1 MARRA
6 RFRETAVRLGPYLR
20 RYRGTALLIVVL
32 GAVAAAGG
40 RLTLI
45 LIDPLVNLLFP
56 EQPGGVSEVTGE
68 AASAPSLLD
77 RFSDGWLLPK
87 LEGVSVFGWS
97 AEVSTVAILVG
108 LMVGAAVVFSLLQY
122 LFLRLS
128 RMIGIWMIVD
138 LRQDL
143 ADHLLRLGMRFHGGR
158 RVGDVVSRMTAD
170 VSTSLRL
177 LNILVEELIQG
188 PFNILASLFLAYA
201 AAPNATLAMLLF
213 IPLLAWP
220 VMKIGPR
227 VRRRSTR
234 SQEKLGDTTQS
245 LMEML
250 AGIRVVKAF
259 RLEEVQGDAFR
270 SANQEFVDQTDR
282 MVRAQAASRGITAFI
297 AQAGMG
303 LIVGAMVLVQLAG
316 MEIFS
321 DAGKMT
327 LFFLG
332 IGTMFAHVKRLTK
345 ALSNIYVSMGATD
358 RIFEVFDLPLD
369 DTRADEGADFSGM
382 RGSIVF
388 EGVGFD
394 YGAGDRPAL
403 SDVSFEVRRGERI
416 ALVGPSGAGKST
428 LLDLL
433 ARFYEP
439 TEGRILVDGQALTGL
454 RRDHWLDRLAVVSQ
468 RPFLFQATL
477 AENVRYGRAGATDQ
491 EVYDALVAA
500 QLGDMVDDLP
510 EGLSTEVGEQGARLS
525 GGQAQRVTIARALLR
540 DADLLL
546 LDEATS
552 ALDSESERKIQQALA
567 RLLEDRTA
575 FVIAHRLSTIQ
586 DCDRIFVLDAGRIV
600 EAGSHD
606 ELVAQAGVY
615 ARMWALQSL
624 GEGQP
629 ADPSNTTA

>member
-1 MARRA
+1 M
-6 RFRETAVRLGPYLR
+6 
-20 RYRGTALLIVVL
+20 L

-56 EQPGGVSEVTGE
+56 EQPTAVSGGSGAE
-68 AASAPSLLD
+68 ASLLD

-87 LEGVSVFGWS
+87 LEGVTLFGWS
-97 AEVSTVAILVG
+97 PEVTTVTILVG
-108 LMVGAAVVFSLLQY
+108 LMVGAAIVFSVLQY
-122 LFLRLS
+122 IFLRLS

-158 RVGDVVSRMTAD
+158 RIGDVVSRMTAD

-201 AAPNATLAMLLF
+201 AAPTATMAMLVF

-259 RLEEVQGDAFR
+259 RLEELQGEAFR

-358 RIFEVFDLPLD
+358 RIFEVFDLPLED
-369 DTRADEGADFSGM
+369 IRADEGAAFEGM
-382 RGSIVF
+382 GQSIVF

-394 YGAGDRPAL
+394 YGSGDRPAL
-403 SDVSFEVRRGERI
+403 SEVSFEVKRGERI

-439 TEGRILVDGQALTGL
+439 TTGRILVDGKALGET

-468 RPFLFQATL
+468 RPFLFQSTL
-477 AENVRYGRAGATDQ
+477 AENVRLGRPNATEE
-491 EVYDALVAA
+491 EVLQALEAA
-500 QLGDMVDDLP
+500 QLREMVEDLP
-510 EGLSTEVGEQGARLS
+510 EGLETEVGEQGARLS

-552 ALDSESERKIQQALA
+552 ALDSESERKVQEALH
-567 RLLEDRTA
+567 RLLAGRTA

-586 DCDRIFVLDAGRIV
+586 DCDRIFVLEEGRII
-600 EAGSHD
+600 EDGSHD
-606 ELVAQAGVY
+606 ALVAQGGVY

-624 GEGQP
+624 GDDNGGSAE
-629 ADPSNTTA
+629 A

>member
-6 RFRETAVRLGPYLR
+6 RFRETAHRLGPYLR
-20 RYRGTALLIVVL
+20 RYRGTALLIVFL
-32 GAVAAAGG
+32 GAIAAAGG

-56 EQPGGVSEVTGE
+56 DEPQAGGIVPET
-68 AASAPSLLD
+68 AAEPSLLD
-77 RFSDGWLLPK
+77 RFSEGWLLPK
-87 LEGVSVFGWS
+87 LEGTTWFGWS
-97 AEVSTVAILVG
+97 EEVTTVAILVS

-122 LFLRLS
+122 FFLRMS

-143 ADHLLRLGMRFHGGR
+143 AEHLLRLGMRFHGGR
-158 RVGDVVSRMTAD
+158 RIGDVVSRMTAD

-201 AAPNATLAMLLF
+201 AAPTATMAMLIF

-259 RLEEVQGDAFR
+259 RLEELEA
-270 SANQEFVDQTDR
+270 QEFRKANGEFVEQTDR
-282 MVRAQAASRGITAFI
+282 MVRAQAVSRGITAFI

-303 LIVGAMVLVQLAG
+303 LIVGSMVLVQLAG

-369 DTRADEGADFSGM
+369 DVRSDEGDEFSGFRESM
-382 RGSIVF
+382 VF
-388 EGVGFD
+388 QGVGFD
-394 YGAGDRPAL
+394 YGVGDRPAL
-403 SDVSFEVRRGERI
+403 QNIDFEVKRGERI

-439 TEGRILVDGQALTGL
+439 TEGRILVDGKELGGM
-454 RRDHWLDRLAVVSQ
+454 RRDQWLDQLAVVSQ
-468 RPFLFQATL
+468 RPFLFQSTL
-477 AENVRYGRAGATDQ
+477 AANVRLGRAGASDQ
-491 EVYDALVAA
+491 EVLDALDAA
-500 QLGDMVDDLP
+500 QLAELVAELP
-510 EGLSTEVGEQGARLS
+510 EGLETEVGEQGARLS

-552 ALDSESERKIQQALA
+552 ALDSESERKVQEALH

-586 DCDRIFVLDAGRIV
+586 DCDRIFVLEEGQII

-606 ELVAQAGVY
+606 ELVARGGSY

-624 GEGQP
+624 GED
-629 ADPSNTTA
+629 APSSDS

>member
-6 RFRETAVRLGPYLR
+6 RFRETAHRLGPYLR
-20 RYRGTALLIVVL
+20 RYRGTAILIVVL
-32 GAVAAAGG
+32 GAIAAAGG

-56 EQPGGVSEVTGE
+56 EQPT
-68 AASAPSLLD
+68 AAIDGPPAKASLLD

-87 LEGVSVFGWS
+87 LEGVSLFGWS
-97 AEVSTVAILVG
+97 PEVSTVAILVG
-108 LMVGAAVVFSLLQY
+108 LMVGAAVVFSVLQY
-122 LFLRLS
+122 IFLRLS

-143 ADHLLRLGMRFHGGR
+143 AEHLLRLGMRFHGGR
-158 RVGDVVSRMTAD
+158 RIGDVVSRMTAD

-201 AAPNATLAMLLF
+201 AAPTATMAMLVF

-259 RLEEVQGDAFR
+259 RLEELQGEAFR
-270 SANQEFVDQTDR
+270 TANQEFVDQTDR

-358 RIFEVFDLPLD
+358 RIFEVFDMPLED
-369 DTRADEGADFSGM
+369 IRSDEGAAFPGM
-382 RGSIVF
+382 SDSIVF

-394 YGAGDRPAL
+394 YGSGDRPAL
-403 SDVSFEVRRGERI
+403 SEVSFKVKRGERI

-439 TEGRILVDGQALTGL
+439 TAGRIMVDGQPLGEL

-468 RPFLFQATL
+468 RPFLFQSTL
-477 AENVRYGRAGATDQ
+477 AENVRLGRSDATEE
-491 EVYDALVAA
+491 EVLLALDAA
-500 QLGDMVDDLP
+500 QLGEMVANLP
-510 EGLSTEVGEQGARLS
+510 EGLATDVGEQGARLS

-552 ALDSESERKIQQALA
+552 ALDSESERKVQEALH
-567 RLLEDRTA
+567 RLLAGRTA

-586 DCDRIFVLDAGRIV
+586 DCDRIFVLEEGRII
-600 EAGSHD
+600 EDGTHD
-606 ELVAQAGVY
+606 ALVAQGGAY

-624 GEGQP
+624 GDDGAKSE
-629 ADPSNTTA
+629 S

>member
-6 RFRETAVRLGPYLR
+6 KFRETFRRLGPYLQ
-20 RYRGTALLIVVL
+20 RYRKTALLILVL

-45 LIDPLVNLLFP
+45 LIDPLVNLLFD
-56 EQPGGVSEVTGE
+56 QQEVELEG
-68 AASAPSLLD
+68 APAELSLLD
-77 RFSDGWLLPK
+77 RFSDGWLMPK
-87 LEGVSVFGWS
+87 VDGHSIFGWS
-97 AEVSTVAILVG
+97 PEVTSVAILVAI
-108 LMVGAAVVFSLLQY
+108 MVAAAVLFSVLQY
-122 LFLRLS
+122 LFLRMS

-143 ADHLLRLGMRFHGGR
+143 AEHLLRLNMRFHGGR
-158 RVGDVVSRMTAD
+158 RMGDVVSRMTAD

-201 AAPNATLAMLLF
+201 AAPTATLAMLIF

-259 RLEEVQGDAFR
+259 RLEHFEAEEFR
-270 SANQEFVDQTDR
+270 KANAEFVHQTDR
-282 MVRAQAASRGITAFI
+282 MVRAQAASRGITAFL

-303 LIVGAMVLVQLAG
+303 IIVGAMVLVQLAG

-332 IGTMFAHVKRLTK
+332 IGTMFAHVKRLSK
-345 ALSNIYVSMGATD
+345 ALSNIFVSLGATD
-358 RIFEVFDLPLD
+358 RIFEVFDIPVESD
-369 DTRADEGADFSGM
+369 RQDEGEDFGRIESE
-382 RGSIVF
+382 IVF
-388 EGVGFD
+388 DRVSFEYEG
-394 YGAGDRPAL
+394 GDRPAL
-403 SDVSFEVRRGERI
+403 DDVSFRVRRGERI

-433 ARFYEP
+433 ARFYAP
-439 TEGRILVDGQALTGL
+439 TSGSIQVDGRDLESL
-454 RRDHWLDRLAVVSQ
+454 RRDQWLDRLAVVSQ
-468 RPFLFQATL
+468 RPFLFQTTL
-477 AENVRYGRAGATDQ
+477 GTNVRLGREGASDQ
-491 EVYDALVAA
+491 EVEQALQAA
-500 QLGDMVDDLP
+500 QLGELLTELP
-510 EGLSTEVGEQGARLS
+510 DGLQTDVGEQGARLS

-552 ALDSESERKIQQALA
+552 ALDSESERKVQEALH
-567 RLLEDRTA
+567 RLLTGRTA

-586 DCDRIFVLDAGRIV
+586 DCDRIFVLAEGRMV
-600 EAGSHD
+600 EQGTHD
-606 ELVAQAGVY
+606 ELLAAQGAY
-615 ARMWALQSL
+615 ARMWALQTL
-624 GEGQP
+624 GDEQHNGGHIDRLD
-629 ADPSNTTA
+629 A

>member
-6 RFRETAVRLGPYLR
+6 RFRETASRLGPYLS

-56 EQPGGVSEVTGE
+56 EQPTAVTDGSGAE
-68 AASAPSLLD
+68 ASLLD

-87 LEGVSVFGWS
+87 LEGVTLFGWS
-97 AEVSTVAILVG
+97 SEVTTVAILVG
-108 LMVGAAVVFSLLQY
+108 LMVGAAIVFSLLQY
-122 LFLRLS
+122 IFLRLS

-158 RVGDVVSRMTAD
+158 RIGDVVSRMTAD

-201 AAPNATLAMLLF
+201 AAPTATMAMLVF

-259 RLEEVQGDAFR
+259 RLEELQGKAFR

-358 RIFEVFDLPLD
+358 RIFEVFDMPLED
-369 DTRADEGADFSGM
+369 IRADEGAAFDGM
-382 RGSIVF
+382 QQSIVF
-388 EGVGFD
+388 RGVGFD
-394 YGAGDRPAL
+394 YGSGDRPAL
-403 SDVSFEVRRGERI
+403 SEVSFEVRRGERI

-439 TEGRILVDGQALTGL
+439 TTGQILVDGKPLGEM

-468 RPFLFQATL
+468 RPFLFQSTL
-477 AENVRYGRAGATDQ
+477 AENVRLGRPSASEE
-491 EVYDALVAA
+491 EVLQALEAA
-500 QLGDMVDDLP
+500 QLRDMVEELP
-510 EGLSTEVGEQGARLS
+510 EGLATEVGEQGARLS

-552 ALDSESERKIQQALA
+552 ALDSESERKVQEALH
-567 RLLEDRTA
+567 RLLAGRTA

-586 DCDRIFVLDAGRIV
+586 DCDRIFVLEEGRII
-600 EAGSHD
+600 EDGTHD
-606 ELVAQAGVY
+606 ALVAQGGVY

-624 GEGQP
+624 GDDSGASSDE
-629 ADPSNTTA
+629 D

>member
-1 MARRA
+1 M
-6 RFRETAVRLGPYLR
+6 
-20 RYRGTALLIVVL
+20 L

-56 EQPGGVSEVTGE
+56 EQPTAAVDRNGE
-68 AASAPSLLD
+68 ASLLD

-87 LEGVSVFGWS
+87 LEGVSWFGWS
-97 AEVSTVAILVG
+97 PEVTTVAILVG
-108 LMVGAAVVFSLLQY
+108 LMVGAAVFFSILQY
-122 LFLRLS
+122 IFLRLS

-143 ADHLLRLGMRFHGGR
+143 AEHLLRLGMRFHGGR
-158 RVGDVVSRMTAD
+158 RIGDVVSRMTAD

-201 AAPNATLAMLLF
+201 AAPTATLAMLVF

-259 RLEEVQGDAFR
+259 RLEDFQAEEFR
-270 SANQEFVDQTDR
+270 KANQEFVDQTDR

-358 RIFEVFDLPLD
+358 RIFEVFDMPLD
-369 DTRADEGADFSGM
+369 ERAADQGAEFSGLHE
-382 RGSIVF
+382 SIVF
-388 EGVGFD
+388 DGVGFD
-394 YGAGDRPAL
+394 YGTGDRPAL
-403 SDVSFEVRRGERI
+403 SEVSFTVRRGERI

-439 TEGRILVDGQALTGL
+439 TSGQIRVDGQPLEGV
-454 RRDHWLDRLAVVSQ
+454 RRDQWLDRLAVVSQ
-468 RPFLFQATL
+468 RPFLFQSTL
-477 AENVRYGRAGATDQ
+477 AANVQLGRAAATEQ
-491 EVYDALVAA
+491 EILQALEAA
-500 QLGDMVDDLP
+500 QLGDMVAELP
-510 EGLSTEVGEQGARLS
+510 EGLETEVGEQGARLS

-552 ALDSESERKIQQALA
+552 ALDSESERKVQEALH
-567 RLLEDRTA
+567 RLLAGRTA

-586 DCDRIFVLDAGRIV
+586 DCDRIFVLEEGRII
-600 EAGSHD
+600 EDGSHE
-606 ELVAQAGVY
+606 ELVAQGGVY

-624 GEGQP
+624 GEEPSP
-629 ADPSNTTA
+629 AEA

>member
-1 MARRA
+1 M
-6 RFRETAVRLGPYLR
+6 
-20 RYRGTALLIVVL
+20 L

-56 EQPGGVSEVTGE
+56 EQPTAVSGGSGAE
-68 AASAPSLLD
+68 ASLLD

-87 LEGVSVFGWS
+87 LEGVTLFGWS
-97 AEVSTVAILVG
+97 PEVTTVTILVG
-108 LMVGAAVVFSLLQY
+108 LMVGAAIVFSVLQY
-122 LFLRLS
+122 IFLRLS

-143 ADHLLRLGMRFHGGR
+143 ADHLLRLGMHFHGGR
-158 RVGDVVSRMTAD
+158 RIGDVVSRMTAD

-201 AAPNATLAMLLF
+201 AAPTATMAMLVF

-259 RLEEVQGDAFR
+259 RLEELQGEAFR

-358 RIFEVFDLPLD
+358 RIFEVFDLPLED
-369 DTRADEGADFSGM
+369 IRADEGAAFEGM
-382 RGSIVF
+382 GQSIVF

-394 YGAGDRPAL
+394 YGSGDRPAL
-403 SDVSFEVRRGERI
+403 SEVSFEVKRGERI

-439 TEGRILVDGQALTGL
+439 TTGRILVDGKALGET

-468 RPFLFQATL
+468 RPFLFQSTL
-477 AENVRYGRAGATDQ
+477 AENVRLGRPNATEE
-491 EVYDALVAA
+491 EVLQALEAA
-500 QLGDMVDDLP
+500 QLREMVEDLP
-510 EGLSTEVGEQGARLS
+510 EGLETEVGEQGARLS

-552 ALDSESERKIQQALA
+552 ALDSESERKVQEALH
-567 RLLEDRTA
+567 RLLAGRTA

-586 DCDRIFVLDAGRIV
+586 DCDRIFVLEEGRII
-600 EAGSHD
+600 EDGSHD
-606 ELVAQAGVY
+606 ALVAQGGVY

-624 GEGQP
+624 GDDNGGSAE
-629 ADPSNTTA
+629 A

>member
-6 RFRETAVRLGPYLR
+6 RFRETASRLGPYLR
-20 RYRGTALLIVVL
+20 RYRGTALLIVFL
-32 GAVAAAGG
+32 GAIAAAGG

-56 EQPGGVSEVTGE
+56 DQPETGGILPDEVAE
-68 AASAPSLLD
+68 PSLLD

-87 LEGVSVFGWS
+87 LEGLSWFGWS
-97 AEVSTVAILVG
+97 QDVTTVAILVG

-122 LFLRLS
+122 FFLRLS

-143 ADHLLRLGMRFHGGR
+143 AEHLLRLGMRFHGGR
-158 RVGDVVSRMTAD
+158 RIGDVVSRMTAD

-201 AAPNATLAMLLF
+201 AAPTATLAMLVF

-259 RLEEVQGDAFR
+259 RLEELEAKEFR
-270 SANQEFVDQTDR
+270 RANDEFVDQTDR
-282 MVRAQAASRGITAFI
+282 MVRAQAVSRGVTAFI

-303 LIVGAMVLVQLAG
+303 LIVGSMVLVQLAG

-358 RIFEVFDLPLD
+358 RIFEVFDLPLED
-369 DTRADEGADFSGM
+369 VRSDEGEEFAGFEQNL
-382 RGSIVF
+382 VF
-388 EGVGFD
+388 ENVSFD

-403 SDVSFEVRRGERI
+403 QDVSFEVKRGERI

-439 TEGRILVDGQALTGL
+439 SQGRILVDGEDLSGT
-454 RRDHWLDRLAVVSQ
+454 RRDQWLDRLAVVSQ
-468 RPFLFQATL
+468 RPFLFQSTL
-477 AENVRYGRAGATDQ
+477 AENVRLGRADASDA
-491 EVYDALVAA
+491 EVLEALDAAHLGEMVAE
-500 QLGDMVDDLP
+500 LP
-510 EGLSTEVGEQGARLS
+510 EGLLTEVGEQGARLS

-552 ALDSESERKIQQALA
+552 ALDSESERKVQDALH
-567 RLLEDRTA
+567 RLLAGRTA

-586 DCDRIFVLDAGRIV
+586 DCDRIFVLDEGRIM
-600 EAGSHD
+600 ETGTHD
-606 ELVAQAGVY
+606 ELVSRGGSY

-624 GEGQP
+624 GDEPTQ
-629 ADPSNTTA
+629 ADD

>member
-1 MARRA
+1 LARRA
-6 RFRETAVRLGPYLR
+6 RFRETAFRLGPYLR
-20 RYRGTALLIVVL
+20 RYRGTALLIVFL
-32 GAVAAAGG
+32 GAIAAAGG
-40 RLTLI
+40 RLSLI

-56 EQPGGVSEVTGE
+56 DQPETGGLVPDELAE
-68 AASAPSLLD
+68 PSLLD

-87 LEGVSVFGWS
+87 LEGVTWFGWS
-97 AEVSTVAILVG
+97 QDVTTVAILVG
-108 LMVGAAVVFSLLQY
+108 LMVIAAVVFSLLQY
-122 LFLRLS
+122 FFLRLS

-143 ADHLLRLGMRFHGGR
+143 AEHLLRLGMRFHGSR
-158 RVGDVVSRMTAD
+158 RIGDVVSRMTAD

-177 LNILVEELIQG
+177 LNILVEELVQG

-201 AAPNATLAMLLF
+201 AAPTATLAMLVF
-213 IPLLAWP
+213 VPLLAWP

-259 RLEEVQGDAFR
+259 RLEEVEAKEFR
-270 SANQEFVDQTDR
+270 RANDEFVDQTDR
-282 MVRAQAASRGITAFI
+282 MVRAQAVSRGVTAFI

-303 LIVGAMVLVQLAG
+303 LIVGSMVLVQLTGLA
-316 MEIFS
+316 IFS

-358 RIFEVFDLPLD
+358 RIFEVFDLPLED
-369 DTRADEGADFSGM
+369 VNSDAGDEFTGFEQSL
-382 RGSIVF
+382 VF

-394 YGAGDRPAL
+394 YGSGDRPAL
-403 SDVSFEVRRGERI
+403 QDINFEVKRGERI

-439 TEGRILVDGQALTGL
+439 STGRILVDGKNLAST
-454 RRDHWLDRLAVVSQ
+454 RRDQWLDRLAVVSQ
-468 RPFLFQATL
+468 RPFLFQSSL
-477 AENVRYGRAGATDQ
+477 AENVRLGRAGASDA
-491 EVYDALVAA
+491 EVLEALAAA
-500 QLGDMVDDLP
+500 QLADMVAELP
-510 EGLSTEVGEQGARLS
+510 EGLLTEVGEQGARLS

-552 ALDSESERKIQQALA
+552 ALDSESERKVQEALHC
-567 RLLEDRTA
+567 LLEGRTA

-586 DCDRIFVLDAGRIV
+586 DCDRIFVLDEGRII
-600 EAGSHD
+600 ETGTHE
-606 ELVAQAGVY
+606 ELVARGGSY

-624 GEGQP
+624 GENL
-629 ADPSNTTA
+629 AD